1 MMKDHPTYAT
11 ATFYTDTPPST
22 KSEPSEDEERKT
34 NTDEDGSQKYESLF
48 ASFSNQ
54 LRILDEELCIE
65 KNYRNVQLTEI
76 ITALLAVE
84 AKLRREQ
91 KYIRQQLYEK
101 DEQIS
106 YHLSEIENY
115 KIAKRLCSKCSRSL
129 AAGAGE
135 HGVRDAVVQTEKQ
148 QEDFKIENINHRVTI
163 TTINNE
169 KELMNSQTTNCI
181 YVSGDRDGVSMQR
194 ITTSIQPEKPKP
206 PIAKIRTVKPL
217 ANCEE
222 VPASVNQPQVNEDWY
237 SSSDIEDNECL
248 STNLYDRSVNP
259 VLECVNQ
266 ILLQQSIEGN
276 LESTR
281 TYDEVKRRRVQFST
295 QNSLVSVPSNDPPI
309 NGCEY
314 SNGHKEGQQPATENE
329 YEFIGSEIE
338 KESSLYVDMDR
349 KSFQMSPQS
358 GAKNVEPSKTPP
370 ALPPKP
376 ANLMKFRKVIK
387 PDKLLI
393 KVSTPVKQLAVEP
406 DYCSIAS
413 VSEKSKSDCDDFE
426 GIPKLPNVAAILI
439 PKRTD
444 AGTMGR
450 FINKDN
456 YVTKTVMNIQS
467 NSPAAA
473 TPAKEPNNNVNNKN
487 LNHQVNQSVV
497 EIPFTGKIFEER
509 IPIQAEFDWYNLDA
523 EYGKFNQADVIKE
536 TSDSSETE
544 TAVSIVQST
553 PVTDRYYVKN
563 SIIRSP
569 SKQSIVS
576 SSALIPKKTGSEV
589 HLC

>member
-1 MMKDHPTYAT
+1 MTKDHTTYAT
-11 ATFYTDTPPST
+11 ATFYTETPPSS

-34 NTDEDGSQKYESLF
+34 SPDEETSHKYESLF
-48 ASFSNQ
+48 ASFSNH

-76 ITALLAVE
+76 ITALLSVE

-91 KYIRQQLYEK
+91 KRIKQKLSEK

-106 YHLSEIENY
+106 YQLNEIENY
-115 KIAKRLCSKCSRSL
+115 KIARRLCSKCSRSL
-129 AAGAGE
+129 SSDRS
-135 HGVRDAVVQTEKQ
+135 RDVETQTERQ

-169 KELMNSQTTNCI
+169 NEAPQTTNCI
-181 YVSGDRDGVSMQR
+181 YVSGESDDRMQR
-194 ITTSIQPEKPKP
+194 LRPEKPKP

-222 VPASVNQPQVNEDWY
+222 IPAAVEQPEVTDDWY

-281 TYDEVKRRRVQFST
+281 SYDEVKPRRVQFST
-295 QNSLVSVPSNDPPI
+295 QNCLVAVPSNHAQCEKEEEERL
-309 NGCEY
+309 NGRE
-314 SNGHKEGQQPATENE
+314 EAQATENE
-329 YEFIGSEIE
+329 YEFIGSEVE

-349 KSFQMSPQS
+349 KSFQAPARSIV
-358 GAKNVEPSKTPP
+358 KTVEPAKTPP

-376 ANLMKFRKVIK
+376 ANLMKFRKVMK
-387 PDKLLI
+387 PNKVLI

-426 GIPKLPNVAAILI
+426 SIPKLPNVAAILV
-439 PKRTD
+439 PKRAD
-444 AGTMGR
+444 AGSMGR

-467 NSPAAA
+467 SA
-473 TPAKEPNNNVNNKN
+473 TAKEPNNNVNNKSPN
-487 LNHQVNQSVV
+487 QQVHQSVV
-497 EIPFTGKIFEER
+497 EIPFSAKIFEER

-544 TAVSIVQST
+544 TAVSIIQS
-553 PVTDRYYVKN
+553 PTDRYYMRN
-563 SIIRSP
+563 PIA
-569 SKQSIVS
+569 KQAIVS
-576 SSALIPKKTGSEV
+576 GGLAKKAGSEV

>member
-1 MMKDHPTYAT
+1 MTKDQPYAT
-11 ATFYTDTPPST
+11 ATFYTETPPSM

-34 NTDEDGSQKYESLF
+34 STDEDSSQKYESIF
-48 ASFSNQ
+48 AGFSNQ

-65 KNYRNVQLTEI
+65 KNYRNVQLTEV
-76 ITALLAVE
+76 ITALLTVE

-91 KYIRQQLYEK
+91 KTIKQKLVEK

-106 YHLSEIENY
+106 YQKSEIENY
-115 KIAKRLCSKCSRSL
+115 KIARRLCFKCSRSL
-129 AAGAGE
+129 SSCGAA
-135 HGVRDAVVQTEKQ
+135 RDAGTQTERQ
-148 QEDFKIENINHRVTI
+148 LDDFKIENINHRVTI

-169 KELMNSQTTNCI
+169 SEGVSAQTTNCI
-181 YVSGDRDGVSMQR
+181 YVCGDEGRMQR
-194 ITTSIQPEKPKP
+194 IATSGVSEKPKP

-217 ANCEE
+217 AEE
-222 VPASVNQPQVNEDWY
+222 IPDVNHNEVTDDWY
-237 SSSDIEDNECL
+237 SNSSDIDDNDCL

-276 LESTR
+276 MESTR
-281 TYDEVKRRRVQFST
+281 SYDEVKPRRVQFST
-295 QNSLVSVPSNDPPI
+295 QNSMVAVPCNDDARSEGELSPEPNPPTV
-309 NGCEY
+309 
-314 SNGHKEGQQPATENE
+314 QVTENE
-329 YEFIGSEIE
+329 YEFIGSEVE

-349 KSFQMSPQS
+349 KSFQVSPPRS
-358 GAKNVEPSKTPP
+358 CVKNVEPAKTPP

-387 PDKLLI
+387 PNKVLI

-426 GIPKLPNVAAILI
+426 NIPKLPNVAAILV
-439 PKRTD
+439 PKRTPD
-444 AGTMGR
+444 AMAR
-450 FINKDN
+450 FVNKDN

-467 NSPAAA
+467 SPAR
-473 TPAKEPNNNVNNKN
+473 EPNNNNKSPN
-487 LNHQVNQSVV
+487 NHQVHQSVV
-497 EIPFTGKIFEER
+497 EIPFTAKIFEER

-544 TAVSIVQST
+544 TAVSIVQN
-553 PVTDRYYVKN
+553 PQVTADRYYMRN
-563 SIIRSP
+563 SIISATG
-569 SKQSIVS
+569 KQSIVNGGGN
-576 SSALIPKKTGSEV
+576 LMPKKAGSEV
-589 HLC
+589 HMC